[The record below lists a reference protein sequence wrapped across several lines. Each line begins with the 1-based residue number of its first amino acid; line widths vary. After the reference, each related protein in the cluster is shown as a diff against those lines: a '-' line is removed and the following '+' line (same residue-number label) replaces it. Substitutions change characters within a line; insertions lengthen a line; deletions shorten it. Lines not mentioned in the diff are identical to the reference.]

1 MGQRHAL
8 SGVLAAVVSAPLA
21 SSVVSGGLAGPESGA
36 HPALWAAGW
45 VAGAMLPDFDH
56 PGAHASRVWGPVT
69 QGAAWAVGK
78 VCGGHRESTHD
89 VVVAPLAV
97 AVATAALIVG
107 MGAFAAWHWSL
118 ALVGL
123 VGLALPFGIAL
134 RMVGGPFRNGLVNLG
149 AALGLSML
157 LIRTEGAHSWFP
169 LILAGGVV
177 VHILCDSVTSEGA
190 PVPLVWMWDKE
201 RGRKRQWG
209 ARLFSVGSFPEV
221 MCGPLFAVLIVAVA
235 VFYVASGLVVGV
247 SVPVP
252 AAPSVP
258 LPTDGFG
265 WSSVEDLGRW
275 ASTLGG
281 G

>member
-1 MGQRHAL
+1 MGSRHAL
-8 SGVLAAVVSAPLA
+8 SGVLAATVSAPVAAALD
-21 SSVVSGGLAGPESGA
+21 SHP
-36 HPALWAAGW
+36 HPALWVAGW

-56 PGAHASRVWGPVT
+56 PKAHPSRVWGPVT
-69 QGAAWAVGK
+69 RGAAWAVGK

-97 AVATAALIVG
+97 AVATAALIAG
-107 MGAFAAWHWSL
+107 MGAFVAWHWSL

-123 VGLALPFGIAL
+123 VALALPFGIAL

-149 AALGLSML
+149 AALGLAML
-157 LIRTEGAHSWFP
+157 LTRTEGAHSWFS

-209 ARLFSVGSFPEV
+209 ARLFSVGSTPE
-221 MCGPLFAVLIVAVA
+221 MLCGPLFVVLIVGVWAA
-235 VFYVASGLVVGV
+235 YLFTGVVQIHG
-247 SVPVP
+247 
-252 AAPSVP
+252 PSVGGVLA
-258 LPTDGFG
+258 LPAFPDITQEGFRD
-265 WSSVEDLGRW
+265 WLLTVRDAYVSN
-275 ASTLGG
+275 GG
-281 G
+281 LR